1 MGIGEGEL
9 FGVNKLLRWA
19 NSDIL
24 KQANKQTANADE
36 QARKM
41 PLFPT
46 RDATI
51 LFGQE
56 WKSSVCSTFA
66 FHIDKH
72 KKRPDIEKEWLTKSV
87 TGRESS

>member
-9 FGVNKLLRWA
+9 FGVNKLPRWA

-24 KQANKQTANADE
+24 KQANTELPMPMNKQE
-36 QARKM
+36 KCHCSQQEM
-41 PLFPT
+41 PQF
-46 RDATI
+46 

-56 WKSSVCSTFA
+56 WNSSVCSTFA

-72 KKRPDIEKEWLTKSV
+72 KKQPDIEKSDWQSQ
-87 TGRESS
+87 